1 MLGVTRT
8 TALIVYAGR
17 LSGKSWHVVLACLRQ
32 TSMPA
37 QCMLPHFIVETNVDR
52 SGLTGHARKP
62 HLSVENTKEIS
73 EKNQLV
79 KEFFCLQ
86 RVSGCELY
94 TFCSSLVLCI
104 LDTHLFS
111 VSNF

>member
-52 SGLTGHARKP
+52 SGLTGP
-62 HLSVENTKEIS
+62 VENTKEIS